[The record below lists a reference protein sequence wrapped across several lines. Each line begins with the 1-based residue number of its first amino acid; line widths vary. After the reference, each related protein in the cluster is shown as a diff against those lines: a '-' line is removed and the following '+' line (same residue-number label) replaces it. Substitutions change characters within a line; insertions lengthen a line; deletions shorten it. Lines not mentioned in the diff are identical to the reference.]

1 MAFHA
6 VRPSRGNRQAS
17 LLLALAAHLSLPAPA
32 AAQPAEINVPSCVS
46 GSPGMTLPVTTE
58 QAMLDPKD
66 RARFQQAAEAR
77 YPLYQR
83 GGMVPAEVLLLRR
96 GGRWVYVS
104 LWRQG
109 HRGTCFAALFAAE
122 RFDFTPGWLQK
133 YRPSAIG
140 RDD

>member
-1 MAFHA
+1 MPIRSAL
-6 VRPSRGNRQAS
+6 VS
-17 LLLALAAHLSLPAPA
+17 LAALALSLVPWFVPGSSRAADAG
-32 AAQPAEINVPSCVS
+32 EITVPSCVS

-58 QAMLDPKD
+58 QALLDPKD

-133 YRPSAIG
+133 YRPAAIG